1 MNIKIQQKSL
11 AVWTYCKAFLLFDEL
26 GVCSPALGVPAD
38 KEYYKKSIIRG
49 VIYISFKL
57 LAELGVYQDC
67 FSISPK

>member
-38 KEYYKKSIIRG
+38 KEYCKG
-49 VIYISFKL
+49 CDIYKL
-57 LAELGVYQDC
+57 LA
-67 FSISPK
+67 FS